1 MILGSEKDLSIRITV
16 FLLFVVLLIG
26 SVYYYQERMLF
37 CDAPH
42 VFFEIVN
49 KRHLSF
55 SYVGRYGA
63 FVTQLFPLI
72 SAWLHI
78 PLKAA
83 LLLYSMSFNLFYLA
97 VAAILLFRFKNTKLA
112 VLFALYFVLFV
123 SDTYFWTNN
132 EIHQAMGWCFL
143 LFGVIHRYKQHPKRP
158 ILHFSMVIV
167 LAFLSLFTHPLM
179 LFIFPFL
186 WLFTMLEKGLN
197 PYNKKQ
203 LLFLSLVF
211 VSIFGLK
218 YYSMS
223 SNGYDAGKIHGATHF
238 SFLDLWNAL
247 SSNMS
252 KAISE
257 KLIKDY
263 FFVPVLFGFGI
274 SAALLKKKYKQ
285 IALVLLFTISYYLAV
300 CLTYTDFLTFYI
312 ESEWMPFSIITS
324 ILFVYYFI
332 PIIDAKWIAV
342 SLLLIFAVRINFIL
356 LSAEKFEARNAWT
369 FSMVKKMKQQGIT
382 KGYVYMNDSIQQM
395 LLINWGG
402 PVESIMVSKFLG
414 ETPQRTFIVDAKEVI
429 EQRLIS
435 GKDTL
440 IGPFRGVS
448 QKELNPD
455 YFQMD
460 TIQTYQKVK

>member
-1 MILGSEKDLSIRITV
+1 
-16 FLLFVVLLIG
+16 
-26 SVYYYQERMLF
+26 
-37 CDAPH
+37 
-42 VFFEIVN
+42 
-49 KRHLSF
+49 
-55 SYVGRYGA
+55 
-63 FVTQLFPLI
+63 
-72 SAWLHI
+72 
-78 PLKAA
+78 
-83 LLLYSMSFNLFYLA
+83 
-97 VAAILLFRFKNTKLA
+97 
-112 VLFALYFVLFV
+112 
-123 SDTYFWTNN
+123 
-132 EIHQAMGWCFL
+132 
-143 LFGVIHRYKQHPKRP
+143 
-158 ILHFSMVIV
+158 
-167 LAFLSLFTHPLM
+167 
-179 LFIFPFL
+179 
-186 WLFTMLEKGLN
+186 
-197 PYNKKQ
+197 
-203 LLFLSLVF
+203 
-211 VSIFGLK
+211 
-218 YYSMS
+218 
-223 SNGYDAGKIHGATHF
+223 
-238 SFLDLWNAL
+238 
-247 SSNMS
+247 
-252 KAISE
+252 
-257 KLIKDY
+257 
-263 FFVPVLFGFGI
+263 
-274 SAALLKKKYKQ
+274 
-285 IALVLLFTISYYLAV
+285 
-300 CLTYTDFLTFYI
+300 
-312 ESEWMPFSIITS
+312 MPFSIITS